1 MFRLYWKIF
10 IWFWLMLILTI
21 IAVSWVSI
29 SITKKSLITTR
40 EKDLLQA
47 FTLAAVTMLENGG
60 EPALLQW
67 SSQLKKSFNIEV
79 FLVNAQ
85 TGELVGPM
93 ARNSK
98 NISAS
103 GKALGKSSAETSVF
117 DQDILKGSDLIVS
130 ASITTVDG
138 KQFRLILSQGSS
150 VDLITKIYSKNL
162 LIDLIILILI
172 MSLVSYILSRH
183 LVKPLFKLRKAIQSF
198 ASGDLESRPDDKL
211 LHRGDEIG
219 ILAKEFSNMASK
231 IQDLIENS
239 KQLLQDVSHE
249 LRTPLARLQ
258 IASSLIGQQ
267 LENKKQTK
275 EGSLKI
281 QEMLIRIDQECG
293 ALDEL
298 IAEVLSFFR
307 MQMEQGFIIKGEL
320 DLVLLL
326 EDLIQR
332 VIYEYQVDTSKI
344 KLEVKLD
351 ENNYHYFGQAKLL
364 MRAFENIL
372 RNAMKYTNNNRV
384 DITAKYDAKVEAYI
398 IEIRDYGSGVPEH
411 MLDRL
416 FDPFFRV
423 HSDRSQQH
431 GGYGL
436 GLAIAQRAI
445 MAHGGNI
452 CAKAHKAGGL
462 VVTISLPVQPSQEV
476 IS

>member
-10 IWFWLMLILTI
+10 LWFWLMLILTI

-93 ARNSK
+93 ASNSK
-98 NISAS
+98 KMSVPGKPS
-103 GKALGKSSAETSVF
+103 GKTSVF
-117 DQDILKGSDLIVS
+117 DQDILKDSDLIVS
-130 ASITTVDG
+130 ASITTADG
-138 KQFRLILSQGSS
+138 KQFRLILSQGST

-162 LIDLIILILI
+162 LIDLIILILL

-183 LVKPLFKLRKAIQSF
+183 LVRPLFKLKRAIQSF
-198 ASGDLESRPDDKL
+198 ASGNLEARPDRKL
-211 LHRGDEIG
+211 LQRGDEIG
-219 ILAKEFSNMASK
+219 ILAQEFSNMAAK

-267 LENKKQTK
+267 LENKKQTV
-275 EGSLKI
+275 EGHLKM
-281 QEMLIRIDQECG
+281 QEMLIRIDQECS

-298 IAEVLSFFR
+298 IAEILSFFR
-307 MQMEQGFIIKGEL
+307 MQMEKGSIIKGEL
-320 DLVLLL
+320 DLILLL
-326 EDLIQR
+326 EELIQR
-332 VIYEYQVDTSKI
+332 VIYEYQVDADKI
-344 KLEVKLD
+344 KLEVKD
-351 ENNYHYFGQAKLL
+351 DKNNYHYLGQAKLL

-372 RNAMKYTNNNRV
+372 RNAMKYTKSYKV
-384 DITAKYDAKVEAYI
+384 DVFAKYDSKKSAYI
-398 IEIRDYGSGVPEH
+398 IEIRDYGPGVPEH

-436 GLAIAQRAI
+436 GLAISQRAI
-445 MAHGGNI
+445 MVHGGSV
-452 CAKAHKAGGL
+452 CAKVHKEGGL
-462 VVTISLPVQPSQEV
+462 VVTITLPVNQQKEE
-476 IS
+476 

>member
-67 SSQLKKSFNIEV
+67 SSQLKKSFNIQV

-85 TGELVGPM
+85 TGELVGPG
-93 ARNSK
+93 
-98 NISAS
+98 S
-103 GKALGKSSAETSVF
+103 GFGNKPVSPEKTSVF
-117 DQDILKGSDLIVS
+117 NQDILERSDLIVS
-130 ASITTVDG
+130 ASITTANG
-138 KQFRLILSQGSS
+138 KQFRLILSQGPT

-162 LIDLIILILI
+162 LIDLIILILL

-183 LVKPLFKLRKAIQSF
+183 LVRPLFKLRRAIQSF
-198 ASGDLESRPDDKL
+198 ASGDLESRPDSRL
-211 LHRGDEIG
+211 LNRGDEIG

-281 QEMLIRIDQECG
+281 QEMLIRIDQECVT
-293 ALDEL
+293 LDEL

-332 VIYEYQVDTSKI
+332 VIYEYQVDAGKI
-344 KLEVKLD
+344 KFEVSKD
-351 ENNYHYFGQAKLL
+351 KNNYHYFGQAKLL

-372 RNAMKYTNNNRV
+372 RNAMKYTDNNRV
-384 DITAKYDAKVEAYI
+384 DITAKYDAKVETYI
-398 IEIRDYGSGVPEH
+398 IEIRDYGPGVPEH

-445 MAHGGNI
+445 MAHSGAV
-452 CAKAHKAGGL
+452 CAMVHKAGGL
-462 VVTISLPVQPSQEV
+462 VVTISLPVNPSQEAL
-476 IS
+476 S